1 MFILI
6 NAPDGILNDE
16 CTVVGIY
23 RDKFD
28 ARAAM
33 LEDIQCVLEPG
44 TDDTDDY
51 SIGDMHGTCYLSRP
65 DAPEWHIFEV

>member
-6 NAPDGILNDE
+6 NAPTGILNDE
-16 CTVVGIY
+16 CSVCGIF

-28 ARAAM
+28 AQAAM
-33 LEDIQCVLEPG
+33 LEDITCCLED
-44 TDDTDDY
+44 DDTDDY
-51 SIGDMHGTCYLSRP
+51 SIDDMHGTCYLNRP